1 MSAEPEHPSRERV
14 TELDHLV
21 VKGAREHNLRGI
33 DLAIPKK
40 KLVVFTGVSGSG
52 KSSLAFDTLFAEGQ
66 RRYVESLSAYA
77 RQFLGQMEK
86 PRYDS
91 IRGLSPT
98 ISIEQK
104 TVSRNP
110 RSTVGTITEIYDYL
124 RVLYARVGEQRCPGC
139 GRPVQAM
146 PAQQM
151 VEALLRLDEGT
162 KFLLLAPLIENRKGE
177 HRDLIDEVRAA
188 GFARVR
194 LNGEVVSLDE
204 DLQLD
209 KKKRNTLE
217 VVVDRLVVRE
227 GVKTRLTDS
236 VETALRRG
244 EGKLVVQVVGEE
256 RDRLYSEHN
265 YCPYCD
271 IGLPTLTPASF
282 SFNSPLGMCRT
293 CNGLGTVLDMDP
305 ERVVPDPSLSV
316 DEGAIKPW
324 ARFAHHPSLRWARK
338 LLDAMAEAHG
348 IDVNAPFEAMDAE
361 ARRKVLFGTGEQ
373 TFAVHFKRGRRVRK
387 VEATWDGVIPMMMK
401 RWQDTESDDVRLRYA
416 EYLSDRACPDC
427 QGHRLRRESA
437 AVFIGE
443 RNIAAL
449 NGMTIGEAHDFLT
462 GLELTGNL
470 KVIASELLR
479 EIVGRLRFLRDVGLD
494 YLTLDRPG
502 PTLSG
507 GEAQRIRLASQ
518 MGSELTGV
526 LYILDEP
533 SIGLHAR
540 DNDRL
545 IRTLEHLRDVG
556 NTVLVVEHDA
566 DMMLASDWLVDFGP
580 GAGRAGGEVVAS
592 GTPAQVMAVPE
603 SLTGQ
608 YLSGARAIE
617 LPAARR
623 APDPELKIR
632 VIGARANNLDGLDVD
647 IPVGLFTCVTGV
659 SGAGKSTLV
668 NAILWPAAARAL
680 NGARASAADHE
691 RLEGLEHFDKAIDID
706 QSPIGRTPRSN
717 PATYTKLWDEIRKV
731 FASTREARAYGYK
744 PGRFSFNVKGG
755 RCEKC
760 EGAGVAKVEMHFLA
774 DIYVPCEDCGGR
786 RFNDATLRVRYLDR
800 TIADVLDMTID
811 EAAEVFANHRTI
823 KRVLATLQSVGLG
836 YLQLGQPSTTLSG
849 GEAQRIKLSRE
860 LARRATGRTLYI
872 LDEPSTG
879 LHFEDVRKLL
889 EVVQALTDAGNT
901 IVMIEHNLDIVKTAD
916 WVIDLGPEGGDGG
929 GHLVAQGTPEAVAT
943 VEASHTGRALAALL
957 GEARPAHVAEASA
970 RR

>member
-1 MSAEPEHPSRERV
+1 M
-14 TELDHLV
+14 TELDHLM
-21 VKGAREHNLRGI
+21 VKGAREHNLKGI

-77 RQFLGQMEK
+77 RQFLGQLEK
-86 PRYDS
+86 PRFDS

-151 VEALLRLDEGT
+151 VEALLRLPEDT
-162 KFLLLAPLIENRKGE
+162 KFLLLAPLVENRKGE

-204 DLQLD
+204 DLVLD

-227 GVKTRLTDS
+227 GVRTRLTDS

-244 EGKLVVQVVGEE
+244 EGKLVVQVVGED

-271 IGLPTLTPASF
+271 IGLPELTPAAF

-324 ARFAHHPSLRWARK
+324 VRFAHHPSLRWARK
-338 LLDAMAEAHG
+338 LLDAMAEAND
-348 IDVNAPFEAMDAE
+348 IDVNGPFEAMGPAQRE
-361 ARRKVLFGTGEQ
+361 KVLFGTGDQSFE
-373 TFAVHFKRGRRVRK
+373 VHFKRGRRVRK
-387 VEATWDGVIPMMMK
+387 VEATWDGVIPMLMK
-401 RWQDTESDDVRLRYA
+401 RWQETDSDDVRLRLS
-416 EYLSDRACPDC
+416 EYLSDRPCPDC
-427 QGHRLRRESA
+427 KGHRLRRESA

-449 NGMTIGEAHDFLT
+449 NGMTIGEAHGFLT

-470 KVIASELLR
+470 KVIAAELLR

-507 GEAQRIRLASQ
+507 GEGQRIRLASQ

-556 NTVLVVEHDA
+556 NTVIVVEHDA
-566 DMMLASDWLVDFGP
+566 EMMLASDWLVDFGP

-623 APDPELKIR
+623 APDPDLQIR
-632 VIGARANNLDGLDVD
+632 VFGARANNLEGLDVD

-680 NGARASAADHE
+680 NGARANPADHE

-760 EGAGVAKVEMHFLA
+760 EGAGVTKVEMHFLA
-774 DIYVPCEDCGGR
+774 DIYVPCEDCGGK

-800 TIADVLDMTID
+800 TIADVLEMTID
-811 EAAEVFANHRTI
+811 EAVEVFANHRTI
-823 KRVLATLQSVGLG
+823 KRGLATLQSVGLG

-929 GHLVAQGTPEAVAT
+929 GHLVAQGTPEQVAT
-943 VEASHTGRALAALL
+943 VDGSHTGRALAALL
-957 GEARPAHVAEASA
+957 SQARPAVAAEATA